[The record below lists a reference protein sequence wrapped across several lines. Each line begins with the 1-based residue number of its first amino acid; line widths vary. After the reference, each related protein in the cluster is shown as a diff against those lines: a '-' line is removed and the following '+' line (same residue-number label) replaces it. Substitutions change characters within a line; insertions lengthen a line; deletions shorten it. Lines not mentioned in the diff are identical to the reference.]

1 MGKEAC
7 LVRFGLAIGISV
19 DLVTV
24 RSLFAAEGLLDV
36 WRSSDCSRDTR
47 NVCKDINPL
56 EEVEGDWDKGE

>member
-24 RSLFAAEGLLDV
+24 RSLFAAEV